1 MADSP
6 PTVTQPAV
14 MKRPEWLK
22 VRATLGENYRQLKGL
37 LRGLGLHSVCE
48 EALCPNIY
56 ECFEARTATFLILG
70 DVCTRRCSFC
80 AIANGRPSGLD
91 RQEPQRV
98 ADAAQ
103 VLRLRHIVVTSV
115 ARDDLAD
122 GGAAIFAETIVKLRD
137 AMPDCSVEVLIP
149 DFGGSRS
156 ALEQVMA
163 ARPDILNHNVET
175 VPRLYRRVRPSARY
189 FRSLE
194 LLQRAKDIDATVL
207 SKSGLMLGLGETWD
221 EILAVLGDLRRADCD
236 IVTIGQYL
244 RPTSGQRHLPVEKYY
259 TPAEFQRLKEEAL
272 VLGFRAV
279 ESGPLVRSSYHARG
293 QVEALRSP

>member
-6 PTVTQPAV
+6 TVIQPAV
-14 MKRPEWLK
+14 MRRPEWLK

-37 LRGLGLHSVCE
+37 LRGLDLHSVCE

-91 RQEPQRV
+91 REEPQRV
-98 ADAAQ
+98 ADAARR
-103 VLRLRHIVVTSV
+103 LALRHIVVTSV
-115 ARDDLAD
+115 ARDDLPD
-122 GGAAIFAETIVKLRD
+122 GGAVIFAETIVKLRD

-175 VPRLYRRVRPSARY
+175 APRLYRRVRPSARY

-194 LLQRAKDIDATVL
+194 LLQGAKEMDATVL

-221 EILAVLGDLRRADCD
+221 EILAVLADLRRANCD
-236 IVTIGQYL
+236 VVTIGQYL
-244 RPTSGQRHLPVEKYY
+244 RPTSAQRHLPVEKYY
-259 TPAEFQRLKEEAL
+259 SPAEFQGLKEEAL
-272 VLGFRAV
+272 ALGFRAV
-279 ESGPLVRSSYHARG
+279 EAGPLVRSSYHARN
-293 QVEALRSP
+293 QVEALRTP

>member
-1 MADSP
+1 MGGSP
-6 PTVTQPAV
+6 QAVIQPAV
-14 MKRPEWLK
+14 MTRPEWLR
-22 VRATLGENYRQLKGL
+22 VRATLGDNYRQLKGL
-37 LRGLGLHSVCE
+37 LRQLGLHSVCE

-80 AIANGRPSGLD
+80 AIASGRPSGLD
-91 RQEPQRV
+91 RDEPQRV
-98 ADAAQ
+98 AHAAQ
-103 VLRLRHIVVTSV
+103 VLGLHHIVVTSV
-115 ARDDLAD
+115 ARDDLPD
-122 GGAAIFAETIVKLRD
+122 GGAAIFAEIIARLRESV
-137 AMPDCSVEVLIP
+137 PDCSIEVLVP

-194 LLQRAKDIDATVL
+194 LLQRAKEMDASVL
-207 SKSGLMLGLGETWD
+207 TKSGLMVGLGETWD
-221 EILAVLGDLRRADCD
+221 ELLAVLADLRRTDCD
-236 IVTIGQYL
+236 IATIGQYL
-244 RPTSGQRHLPVEKYY
+244 RPTSAQRHLPVEKYY

-272 VLGFRAV
+272 ALGFRAV
-279 ESGPLVRSSYHARG
+279 ESGPLVRSSYHARN

>member
-1 MADSP
+1 MAGSP
-6 PTVTQPAV
+6 ETVIQPSVLA
-14 MKRPEWLK
+14 RPEWLK

-91 RQEPQRV
+91 REEPQRV
-98 ADAAQ
+98 ARAAK
-103 VLRLRHIVVTSV
+103 VLGLRHIVVTSV

-122 GGAAIFAETIVKLRD
+122 GGAAIFAETIVRLREQV
-137 AMPDCSVEVLIP
+137 PDCSVEVLIP
-149 DFGGSRS
+149 DFAGSRS
-156 ALEQVMA
+156 ALEQVMI
-163 ARPDILNHNVET
+163 ARPDILNHKVET

-189 FRSLE
+189 YRSLE
-194 LLQRAKDIDATVL
+194 LLQRAKEMDASVL
-207 SKSGLMLGLGETWD
+207 VKSGLMVGLGETWD

-244 RPTSGQRHLPVEKYY
+244 RPTSGQRHLPVERYY
-259 TPAEFQRLKEEAL
+259 TPAEFQRLKEEGLA
-272 VLGFRAV
+272 LGFRAV
-279 ESGPLVRSSYHARG
+279 ESGPLVRSSYHARN
-293 QVEALRSP
+293 QVEDLRRA

>member
-1 MADSP
+1 MAGSR
-6 PTVTQPAV
+6 PTLIQPSV
-14 MKRPEWLK
+14 MERPEWLK

-91 RQEPQRV
+91 QGEPQRV
-98 ADAAQ
+98 ADAAR
-103 VLRLRHIVVTSV
+103 VLGLRHIVVTSV
-115 ARDDLAD
+115 TRDDLPD
-122 GGAAIFAETIVKLRD
+122 GGAAIFAETIVKLRE
-137 AMPDCSVEVLIP
+137 AIPDCSVEVLIP

-189 FRSLE
+189 YRSLE
-194 LLQRAKDIDATVL
+194 LLQRAKEIDPFALT
-207 SKSGLMLGLGETWD
+207 KSGLMLGLGESWE
-221 EILAVLGDLRRADCD
+221 EILGVLADLRQADCD

-244 RPTSGQRHLPVEKYY
+244 RPTSDERHVPVEKYY

-272 VLGFRAV
+272 GMGFRAV
-279 ESGPLVRSSYHARG
+279 ESGPLVRSSYHARS

>member
-1 MADSP
+1 MARSP
-6 PTVTQPAV
+6 ETVIQPAV
-14 MKRPEWLK
+14 TRRPEWLK

-37 LRGLGLHSVCE
+37 LRGRGLHSVCE

-91 RQEPQRV
+91 LEEPARV
-98 ADAAQ
+98 ADAAR
-103 VLRLRHIVVTSV
+103 VLGLRHIVVTSV

-122 GGAAIFAETIVKLRD
+122 GGAAIFAETISKLREQV
-137 AMPDCSVEVLIP
+137 PDCSVEVLIP

-156 ALEQVMA
+156 ALERVMA

-194 LLQRAKDIDATVL
+194 LLQRAKEMDASVL
-207 SKSGLMLGLGETWD
+207 SKSGLMVGLGEAWD
-221 EILAVLGDLRRADCD
+221 EILAVLADLRRADCD

-244 RPTSGQRHLPVEKYY
+244 RPTSGQRHLPVERYY
-259 TPAEFQRLKEEAL
+259 TPAEFQRLKEEGL
-272 VLGFRAV
+272 TLGFRAV
-279 ESGPLVRSSYHARG
+279 ESGPLVRSSYHARN
-293 QVEALRSP
+293 QVEALRNP

>member
-6 PTVTQPAV
+6 QTVIEPSV
-14 MKRPEWLK
+14 MARPEWLK

-91 RQEPQRV
+91 QEEPQRV
-98 ADAAQ
+98 ARAAR
-103 VLRLRHIVVTSV
+103 VLGLRHIVVTSV
-115 ARDDLAD
+115 ARDDLSD
-122 GGAAIFAETIVKLRD
+122 GGAAIFAETIIKLREQV
-137 AMPDCSVEVLIP
+137 PDCSVEVLIP

-156 ALEQVMA
+156 ALERVMA
-163 ARPDILNHNVET
+163 ARPDILNHNAET
-175 VPRLYRRVRPSARY
+175 MPRLYRRVRPSARY
-189 FRSLE
+189 YRSLE
-194 LLQRAKDIDATVL
+194 LLQRAKEMEASVL
-207 SKSGLMLGLGETWD
+207 SKSGLMVGLGETWD
-221 EILAVLGDLRRADCD
+221 EIRAVLADLRRAGCD

-244 RPTSGQRHLPVEKYY
+244 RPTSAQRHLPVERYY

-272 VLGFRAV
+272 ALGFRAV
-279 ESGPLVRSSYHARG
+279 ESGPLVRSSYHARN
-293 QVEALRSP
+293 QVEALCNP